1 MLFLLSSAVSAI
13 NGLYI
18 SLGSPPLPGW
28 TGNGGD
34 PCGESW
40 QGVVCTGSSITGM
53 YVRFFIAFLSN
64 LLYMFSFHHYQ
75 LTVSRTMNAANLG
88 GQLGS
93 LGSFTSITSM

>member
-1 MLFLLSSAVSAI
+1 M
-13 NGLYI
+13 
-18 SLGSPPLPGW
+18 SLGSPLLPGW

-53 YVRFFIAFLSN
+53 YVRFFIAFPVI
-64 LLYMFSFHHYQ
+64 YCICFTFHHYQ
-75 LTVSRTMNAANLG
+75 LTVFRTMNAANLG

-93 LGSFTSITSM
+93 LGNFTAITSL

>member
-1 MLFLLSSAVSAI
+1 MLLLSSVVSAV

-53 YVRFFIAFLSN
+53 YVRFFFTFPFIYYICFT
-64 LLYMFSFHHYQ
+64 FHHYQ

-93 LGSFTSITSM
+93 LGNFTSITSM